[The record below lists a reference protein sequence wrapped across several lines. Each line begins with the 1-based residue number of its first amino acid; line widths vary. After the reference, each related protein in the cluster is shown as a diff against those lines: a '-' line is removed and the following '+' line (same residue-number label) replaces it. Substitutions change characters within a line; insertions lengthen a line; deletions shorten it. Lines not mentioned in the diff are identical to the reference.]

1 MNKEKKRFNLKKY
14 LIFLLI
20 VLVIGFSIFF
30 AGMKFASKDNEP
42 EITSSSLYSYLNEI
56 TELNV
61 LEYKYSKV
69 GKFENSLSI
78 NGWTIPLTKKDFLL
92 TYSGELK
99 AGVNLEE
106 AKIDLETNKI
116 IVHLPSVEI
125 TSNVIDE
132 ESIEVYDE
140 NSNIFNPIKVSDYT
154 KFATSQKDLVEEEA
168 IEDGL
173 LSEASTKAVNVVK
186 NLLLMIPDV
195 KENYEIEVTFK

>member
-14 LIFLLI
+14 LIYLLI

-78 NGWTIPLTKKDFLL
+78 NEWTIPLTKKDFLL

-106 AKIDLETNKI
+106 VKIDLKTDKI